1 MLSFVTSLMAVAMTA
16 VALWRLPA
24 LRYDEPQRRALWA
37 CSAGFAA
44 ALWCR
49 VPAVKDALNHSPIT
63 DLSVLVKYLT
73 SMVAILGVLR
83 YMTAIYSKAQKA
95 ASGTPRYIKMSRRV
109 GRLANAGA
117 FGAVA
122 AMIVIFFTVVDR
134 SLPSVD
140 FATDHAG
147 QWGAATFI
155 SILYVYLGS
164 ASATCAYQWGRASL
178 RAETRLLRVGLGL
191 MTLAVAI
198 YTLYSAFRIVTVWAP
213 ISASS
218 EEMRIVA
225 DSSNL
230 TVACLWAV
238 GASIPSTKAV
248 VVRWTSWRSLD
259 KLYPLWRELTDAFP
273 DIPLQPPAS
282 RRRELLR
289 TSPSLEVR
297 LDRCTQD
304 IADVVEQLRHH
315 ATPALL
321 SAAEAA
327 AEAHPDP
334 EPAAEAF
341 WIKSALFSARAGH
354 RSPIPARGLLDKP
367 LTDSHA
373 ESHWL
378 ARVQDVYASISDEQ
392 VKALLDQAGRPGDV
406 GVFTSYESRLTGIGE
421 PRL

>member
-147 QWGAATFI
+147 QWG
-155 SILYVYLGS
+155 
-164 ASATCAYQWGRASL
+164 R
-178 RAETRLLRVGLGL
+178 
-191 MTLAVAI
+191 
-198 YTLYSAFRIVTVWAP
+198 P
-213 ISASS
+213 
-218 EEMRIVA
+218 
-225 DSSNL
+225 
-230 TVACLWAV
+230 
-238 GASIPSTKAV
+238 PS
-248 VVRWTSWRSLD
+248 
-259 KLYPLWRELTDAFP
+259 
-273 DIPLQPPAS
+273 
-282 RRRELLR
+282 
-289 TSPSLEVR
+289 SPSCMCILAPPR
-297 LDRCTQD
+297 QRAHTNGG
-304 IADVVEQLRHH
+304 A
-315 ATPALL
+315 PAFAPKLGFCAWGWG
-321 SAAEAA
+321 S
-327 AEAHPDP
+327 
-334 EPAAEAF
+334 
-341 WIKSALFSARAGH
+341 
-354 RSPIPARGLLDKP
+354 
-367 LTDSHA
+367 
-373 ESHWL
+373 
-378 ARVQDVYASISDEQ
+378 
-392 VKALLDQAGRPGDV
+392 
-406 GVFTSYESRLTGIGE
+406 
-421 PRL
+421 